1 MTPQS
6 ATRPT
11 RPATTDP
18 FRDGQTTP
26 RASVQRAIDYAPPS
40 CGDTLYL
47 KDVEGQEVMIYNITP
62 GEDSFGACC
71 DLLVTTADEQEMLV
85 HVSGYLAGRLIG
97 LRDRVEAGECTYPL
111 AARFC
116 KISIPGGKTVW
127 SMT

>member
-18 FRDGQTTP
+18 FHDGKTSPSPTP
-26 RASVQRAIDYAPPS
+26 VQRAADFAPS
-40 CGDTLYL
+40 SGDTLYL

-111 AARFC
+111 AARFD
-116 KISIPGGKTVW
+116 KIGIPGGKTVW